1 MVINRKISLG
11 QSRDIEVGTVRCNG
25 EELPMRYLV
34 YIHNEGYNH
43 RPEPVERKLPGIKI
57 KKKN

>member
-11 QSRDIEVGTVRCNG
+11 QSRGIEVGTVRCNG
-25 EELPMRYLV
+25 EELSMRYLV
-34 YIHNEGYNH
+34 YTHNEGYNH

-57 KKKN
+57 